1 MSSEELSNRSTET
14 MNRRK
19 NRGNKIQNDQHAML
33 SESGQSNRRNERR
46 TVGKFKSY
54 LVPDTDAQSFYQSHT
69 ENNIE
74 CIDGCRPKTQSM
86 IHPAKIGSTPSK
98 DTKMEY
104 KKTNIYQ
111 STTRDKTH
119 DDKLSI
125 TETSKHEPVG

>member
-1 MSSEELSNRSTET
+1 
-14 MNRRK
+14 
-19 NRGNKIQNDQHAML
+19 
-33 SESGQSNRRNERR
+33 
-46 TVGKFKSY
+46 
-54 LVPDTDAQSFYQSHT
+54 
-69 ENNIE
+69 
-74 CIDGCRPKTQSM
+74 M

-104 KKTNIYQ
+104 KETNIYQ